1 MPHSNINILELIWSL
16 ESFNK
21 IMFKPKYVSL
31 KMESNSKKEKNTYL
45 ENASI
50 AKMDGSM
57 QKSLPNL
64 SSKKINQL
72 HKINSIHLIKYL
84 IKEII

>member
-1 MPHSNINILELIWSL
+1 
-16 ESFNK
+16 
-21 IMFKPKYVSL
+21 MFKPKYASL

-50 AKMDGSM
+50 AEMDGSM
-57 QKSLPNL
+57 QKSLPNQ
-64 SSKKINQL
+64 SSKKINQF

-84 IKEII
+84 IKKII